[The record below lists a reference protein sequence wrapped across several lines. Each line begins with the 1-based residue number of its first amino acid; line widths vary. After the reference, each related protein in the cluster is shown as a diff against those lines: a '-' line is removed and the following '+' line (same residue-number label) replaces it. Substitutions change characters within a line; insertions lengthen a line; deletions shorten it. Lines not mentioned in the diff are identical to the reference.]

1 VQRDGTSGA
10 EPPILDVLPP
20 PPDRYLARGRVRM
33 VAGWQEVAG
42 IEAASAARRV
52 GLGPDRGTGT
62 GGGIGT
68 GRGPRVAGGGGF
80 EPDHELS
87 DGDQGILPV
96 LVEGQPLDGAF
107 TTVAKQTRPPPRYTE
122 ATLLSAMESAG
133 KVIDDEAL
141 REAMKDCGLGTPA
154 TRAAIIE
161 TLLRRAYIVRDK
173 QQLVPTAMGIGLI
186 AALPAPSLA
195 SPELTGAWEARL
207 ARIARGQETRAAFMA
222 DIEGYVADLVESI
235 RTSNPPPP
243 PPPGGAPAQARPRGR
258 RWPTPQRR
266 RAPTASARSRP
277 APAARSAQA
286 ARPPQGRSAPDVSR
300 SPRAEAL
307 TCPRCRTGTLIT
319 GARGWGCSRWRDGC
333 GFVIW
338 FETSGRRL
346 TLAQLRDLVVRGRT
360 RKARFGERT
369 GSLVLDGDTLR
380 FEPAD
385 EPAAAALSAQRRA
398 DPRMRSRRRASRIS
412 GARER

>member
-1 VQRDGTSGA
+1 
-10 EPPILDVLPP
+10 
-20 PPDRYLARGRVRM
+20 
-33 VAGWQEVAG
+33 
-42 IEAASAARRV
+42 
-52 GLGPDRGTGT
+52 
-62 GGGIGT
+62 
-68 GRGPRVAGGGGF
+68 
-80 EPDHELS
+80 
-87 DGDQGILPV
+87 
-96 LVEGQPLDGAF
+96 
-107 TTVAKQTRPPPRYTE
+107 
-122 ATLLSAMESAG
+122 
-133 KVIDDEAL
+133 VIDDEAL
-141 REAMKDCGLGTPA
+141 REAMKDRGLGTPA

-173 QQLVPTAMGIGLI
+173 QHLAPTAMGIGLI

-222 DIEGYVADLVESI
+222 DIERYVADLVESI

-243 PPPGGAPAQARPRGR
+243 PPDGAPAQARPRGH
-258 RWPTPQRR
+258 RWPSPQRR
-266 RAPTASARSRP
+266 STPTASFARRRSPAADASRVNARDSNGHGANGHGASGSSPARSSP
-277 APAARSAQA
+277 KVA
-286 ARPPQGRSAPDVSR
+286 R
-300 SPRAEAL
+300 SPRTEAL
-307 TCPRCRTGTLIT
+307 TCPRCGAGTLLT

-333 GFVIW
+333 QFVIW

-369 GSLVLDGDTLR
+369 GSLVLDGDGPR

-385 EPAAAALSAQRRA
+385 EATTTAGAGASSARRRA
-398 DPRMRSRRRASRIS
+398 DPRRQSRRRASRIS

>member
-1 VQRDGTSGA
+1 
-10 EPPILDVLPP
+10 
-20 PPDRYLARGRVRM
+20 M
-33 VAGWQEVAG
+33 
-42 IEAASAARRV
+42 
-52 GLGPDRGTGT
+52 
-62 GGGIGT
+62 
-68 GRGPRVAGGGGF
+68 
-80 EPDHELS
+80 
-87 DGDQGILPV
+87 
-96 LVEGQPLDGAF
+96 
-107 TTVAKQTRPPPRYTE
+107 
-122 ATLLSAMESAG
+122 
-133 KVIDDEAL
+133 
-141 REAMKDCGLGTPA
+141 
-154 TRAAIIE
+154 IE
-161 TLLRRAYIVRDK
+161 TLLKRDYIVRAK
-173 QQLVPTAMGIGLI
+173 QQLAPTALGISLI
-186 AALPAPSLA
+186 ESLPVTTLA

-222 DIEGYVADLVESI
+222 DIEAYVADLVESI

-243 PPPGGAPAQARPRGR
+243 PTGGAPAQARPRGR
-258 RWPTPQRR
+258 RWPSPQRR
-266 RAPTASARSRP
+266 RAPTATSARSARSRP
-277 APAARSAQA
+277 APAARSAPA

-369 GSLVLDGDTLR
+369 GSLVLDGDALR
-380 FEPAD
+380 FEPA
-385 EPAAAALSAQRRA
+385 
-398 DPRMRSRRRASRIS
+398 